1 MTSARGA
8 QISRRLEAAY
18 DADVRHG
25 KPDMWG
31 VVYKSPR
38 HDKVIAA
45 LKRSGEWAEYVA
57 EFGYNRPNPKGNPA
71 KKYFL
76 MEGSEVFAGPYW
88 DKAEAQAAAR
98 REGKYSPSP
107 GIWKKKRLRVKAVSS
122 NPAAEAAEASTE
134 FHGRGPDELVPVK
147 QTVHF
152 HKHLAGAG
160 KLEKLT
166 VKSRGFI
173 VTLKGFK
180 GALLAF
186 NEQKTQLFIEGGDQ
200 SVDLKA
206 FGVKVPHEVQTLGEL
221 VAIEYFTTKDHLGSD
236 GGTATYHHRFHK
248 PYPVLIYH
256 SIDKRLS
263 ISGGSYDIKAE
274 GIDK

>member
-57 EFGYNRPNPKGNPA
+57 EFGYNRPNPKG
-71 KKYFL
+71 
-76 MEGSEVFAGPYW
+76 
-88 DKAEAQAAAR
+88 
-98 REGKYSPSP
+98 
-107 GIWKKKRLRVKAVSS
+107 

-256 SIDKRLS
+256 SIDNRLS